1 MMGGPT
7 ADLQAGGDGLG
18 MGEQNRLRDRRG
30 GRRTS
35 LLSPCT
41 GESMGSAT
49 SKEGRLVPGADA
61 SRWSRRNSGSSLLSA
76 SVFSGKWEVRSIAK
90 VRMEL
95 SGERTVE

>member
-1 MMGGPT
+1 MGGPT
-7 ADLQAGGDGLG
+7 AHLQASGDGLG
-18 MGEQNRLRDRRG
+18 GGSKTDSGDRRG

-41 GESMGSAT
+41 GESVGSAT
-49 SKEGRLVPGADA
+49 SKEGRPVPGADA
-61 SRWSRRNSGSSLLSA
+61 SRWSRWYSGSSLLSA

-95 SGERTVE
+95 SEERTVE